1 MAVLGLAFARA
12 FSSYGKWGL
21 LLVEMCRLLSLL
33 ASLLAERGLK
43 DRWARLPISS
53 YSLIIIYIQLKCI
66 FSQIILYFLGIS
78 TFFFFFGLTPKHAG
92 S

>member
-21 LLVEMCRLLSLL
+21 LPVEMCSLLIVL

-43 DRWARLPISS
+43 DRWAQLPISS

-66 FSQIILYFLGIS
+66 FFPNHFVFARNIHFLSFKMPGV
-78 TFFFFFGLTPKHAG
+78 
-92 S
+92 